1 MQADPIVIV
10 SAARTPMGA
19 FQGELRSFSAPEL
32 GAAAIRAAV
41 ERARIRPED
50 VQEVLM
56 GCVLPAGQGQAPAR
70 QAALGAG
77 LPLATGCTTV
87 NKMCG
92 SGMKAAMLTHD
103 ILATGNADIIIAG
116 GMESMTNAPYLLPKA
131 RAGLRMGH
139 AQVIDHMFYDGLED
153 AYDKGRLMGTF
164 AEDCAQ
170 KYAFTREAQDQFAIA
185 SLTRAQKANKE
196 GWFAWELT
204 PMAIKVG
211 KEEKFVETDEQPF
224 RANIEKIGTLKPAF
238 RKDGTVTAANSSSI
252 SDGAAALAMM
262 RRSTAERRGLTPLAV
277 VIGHATHAQ
286 APSEFTTAPV
296 GAIAKVLE
304 RSGWT
309 AKEVDLFEVNEAFA
323 VVTMAAMK
331 EHGLPHEKVNVHG
344 GACAL
349 GHPIGA
355 SGARILVT
363 LIGALRKYGLKR
375 GVASLC
381 IGGGEGPALGDRLP
395 GKERRHGAR
404 RRRPG

>member
-1 MQADPIVIV
+1 MNPDPVVIV
-10 SAARTPMGA
+10 AAARTPMGA
-19 FQGELRSFSAPEL
+19 FQGALKGFAAPEL

-41 ERARIRPED
+41 ERAKLRPED

-77 LPLATGCTTV
+77 LALSAGCTTV

-92 SGMKAAMLTHD
+92 SGMKAAMIAHD
-103 ILATGNADIIIAG
+103 ALISGSVDVVVAG

-139 AQVIDHMFYDGLED
+139 AQLIDHMFYDGLED
-153 AYDKGRLMGTF
+153 AYEKGRLMGTF
-164 AEDCAQ
+164 AEECASS
-170 KYAFTREAQDQFAIA
+170 YRFSREAQDDFAIQ
-185 SLTRAQKANKE
+185 SLERAKKANSD
-196 GWFAWELT
+196 GSFAWETT
-204 PMAIKVG
+204 PLAIKSG
-211 KEEKFVETDEQPF
+211 KEQKFVEMDEQPF
-224 RANIEKIGTLKPAF
+224 KANLDKIPTLKPAF

-252 SDGAAALAMM
+252 SDGAAALVLM
-262 RRSTAERRGLTPLAV
+262 RRSTAGKRGLSPIATIV
-277 VIGHATHAQ
+277 GHSTHAQ
-286 APSEFTTAPV
+286 APGLFTTAPV
-296 GAIAKVLE
+296 GAIRKLFE
-304 RSGWT
+304 RTGWS
-309 AKEVDLFEVNEAFA
+309 ADKVDLYEINEAFA

-331 EHGLPHEKVNVHG
+331 DHNLPHDRVNVHG

-363 LIGALRKYGLKR
+363 LIGALRKYGGKR

-381 IGGGEGPALGDRLP
+381 IGGGEATAMGIELA
-395 GKERRHGAR
+395 
-404 RRRPG
+404 

>member
-1 MQADPIVIV
+1 MTKDPIVIV
-10 SAARTPMGA
+10 SVARTPMGA
-19 FQGELRSFSAPEL
+19 FQGELKGFAAPEL

-70 QAALGAG
+70 QASLGAG
-77 LPLATGCTTV
+77 LPLAAGCTTV

-92 SGMKAAMLTHD
+92 SGMKTAMLAHD
-103 ILATGNADIIIAG
+103 LLVSDSFEIIVAG

-139 AQVIDHMFYDGLED
+139 AQVLDHMFYDGLED

-164 AEDCAQ
+164 AEDCAA
-170 KYAFTREAQDQFAIA
+170 KYSFSRASQDEFAIA
-185 SLTRAQKANKE
+185 SLKRAQAANKD
-196 GWFAWELT
+196 GSFAWEIT
-204 PMAIKVG
+204 PLAIKAG
-211 KEEKFVETDEQPF
+211 KDEKFIEHDEQPF
-224 RANIEKIGTLKPAF
+224 KANLEKIPALKPAF

-252 SDGAAALAMM
+252 SDGAAALVMM
-262 RRSTAERRGLTPLAV
+262 RRSSAEKRGLAPLATV
-277 VIGHATHAQ
+277 VGHATHAQ
-286 APSEFTTAPV
+286 EPALFTTAPV
-296 GAIAKVLE
+296 GAMKKLFEKVNW
-304 RSGWT
+304 S
-309 AKEVDLFEVNEAFA
+309 ASQVDLYEINEAFA

-331 EHGLPHEKVNVHG
+331 EHALPHEKVNVHG

-363 LIGALRKYGLKR
+363 LIGALRKRGLKR

-381 IGGGEGPALGDRLP
+381 IGGGEATAMGLELI
-395 GKERRHGAR
+395 
-404 RRRPG
+404 